1 MSREKKKGG
10 CLKTALIVIVV
21 LAILGVI
28 GTALGK
34 KDDKVKDATA
44 GKGDAKSKETKE
56 KTEFAI
62 GETAEQKGIQI
73 TLLSTTESSG
83 NEFTTPDEGN
93 VFLLCEF
100 EITNNSEKDI
110 AISSIASFEAY
121 CDDYSINQDILGLQ
135 VSEAEGKNQLDGSVA
150 AGKKMNGII
159 AYQVPAEWST
169 MEIKVSPDFWSSKDI
184 TFVFNK

>member
-1 MSREKKKGG
+1 M
-10 CLKTALIVIVV
+10 IVIVV

-44 GKGDAKSKETKE
+44 GKGDAKSEETKE

-62 GETAEQKGIQI
+62 GETAEQKGIQSS
-73 TLLSTTESSG
+73 LLSTTESSG

-100 EITNNSEKDI
+100 EITNNLKKGFHGDK
-110 AISSIASFEAY
+110 FEHNFCCLLRY
-121 CDDYSINQDILGLQ
+121 DRI
-135 VSEAEGKNQLDGSVA
+135 
-150 AGKKMNGII
+150 GII
-159 AYQVPAEWST
+159 SVCNLCCNLCICIY
-169 MEIKVSPDFWSSKDI
+169 I
-184 TFVFNK
+184 